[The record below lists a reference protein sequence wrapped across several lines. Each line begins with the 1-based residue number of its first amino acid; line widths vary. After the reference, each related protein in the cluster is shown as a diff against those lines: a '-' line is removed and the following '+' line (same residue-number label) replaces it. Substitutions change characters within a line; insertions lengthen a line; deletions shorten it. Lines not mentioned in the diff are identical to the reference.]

1 MTEIDQWSRLQM
13 ACEQQLPGLIFR
25 EGFHR
30 KPLFFVGIFPDF
42 RVKFGVEKK
51 VVLSNPEK
59 ALESFLALTQTTNK
73 SLGQWNC

>member
-1 MTEIDQWSRLQM
+1 M

-42 RVKFGVEKK
+42 RVKFGAEIK